1 MIHSYTLR
9 DVVCTAAIMPVFC
22 LFFLP
27 PGYGFAWVTDLFRFR
42 SRSITEQ
49 FLLSIPISLVVSA
62 MLTNL
67 AGRYLPG
74 SVIMGV
80 FLVAAAAVVVGCFL
94 QLRGRRIAVPTR
106 MRNTTKIGLLLAIL
120 WMLIVIASLVDLQI
134 GHKLYV
140 SATLY
145 DQAVRV
151 AFVSSAMRSGPP
163 PVNPFSYLGSAPTAR
178 YYYYWYVLCSYPA
191 RLAHIG
197 PRYALDASSI
207 WAGFSLAALI
217 PLYLKDFSG
226 ITRNLRRKSV
236 IGFFLLAVTGLDL
249 IPSLYLALHSKV
261 VHADMEWWDP
271 TQIATWPDSLL
282 WVPHHVASVVA
293 CFIGLL
299 ALWSVQKKKDGETA
313 SFAARAVACIFA
325 ALAFAAAAGLSVYVT
340 FTFAIFLVLWPFRFL
355 YKKSFSDFFLYLITG
370 ILTYLLSK
378 PYLNDLHSPGV
389 VGAPGAVGGGF
400 SAFGLRTLPHIFAVR
415 GFAHSFFPALLAV
428 LVVYLL
434 EFGFFV
440 IVACERFKRDIRNWS
455 SLSEAEIACWFLAL
469 VTMTSLTFIRSTVI
483 GNNDLAFRGAMIV
496 QFVVLLWGTIYL
508 DDWIFSRSKSRE
520 WRGRLLNGAV
530 WITLVLGFCGTTYG
544 LVMLRTYSI
553 LDDAG
558 HIPHPAA
565 WLPAPPNVGTYT
577 FDIRQAYSYLDRT
590 LPKYAIVQYNPMT
603 DDYLPLLMYS
613 RFQSVDAFPDC
624 GTEFGGDVNLCA
636 PAQTAL
642 TDLFNKAGTYD
653 IQNVCKRLSIDVLV
667 ARETDP
673 AWKDPTSWVWTNR
686 PLVSNSYIR
695 AFRCH

>member
-1 MIHSYTLR
+1 
-9 DVVCTAAIMPVFC
+9 MPVFL
-22 LFFLP
+22 LFFFT
-27 PGYGFAWVTDLFRFR
+27 PGYGFAWSTDLFRFR
-42 SRSITEQ
+42 SRSTAEQ
-49 FLLSIPISLVVSA
+49 ILLSIPISLVVSA

-80 FLVAAAAVVVGCFL
+80 FLLVAAAVAVGCFL
-94 QLRGRRIAVPTR
+94 KWKRRRVDEPKR
-106 MRNTTKIGLLLAIL
+106 MRTTTKIALLLAVL
-120 WMLIVIASLVDLQI
+120 WMLIVIASLVDLQF
-134 GHKLYV
+134 GQKLYV

-163 PVNPFSYLGSAPTAR
+163 PVNPFSYLGFAPTAR

-197 PRYALDASSI
+197 PRYALDASPV

-217 PLYLKDFSG
+217 PLYLKDFFG
-226 ITRNLRRKSV
+226 VTRNLRRKSV
-236 IGFFLLAVTGLDL
+236 VGFFLLSITGLDL
-249 IPSLYLALHSKV
+249 IPTLYLAVHSKV

-282 WVPHHVASVVA
+282 WVPHHVASIVA

-313 SFAARAVACIFA
+313 SFAARSVACMFA

-340 FTFAIFLVLWPFRFL
+340 FTFAIFLVLWPFRLL
-355 YKKSFSDFFLYLITG
+355 YKRSFSDFFLYLMAG

-389 VGAPGAVGGGF
+389 VGAPGAAGSGF
-400 SAFGLRTLPHIFAVR
+400 TAFGLRTLPHIFAVR

-440 IVACERFKRDIRNWS
+440 IVAYERLKQDIGNWS

-483 GNNDLAFRGAMIV
+483 GNNDLAFRSAMIV
-496 QFVVLLWGTIYL
+496 QFVLLLWGSIYL
-508 DDWIFSRSKSRE
+508 DDWIFAKSNSRE

-530 WITLVLGFCGTTYG
+530 WTTLALGFCGTTYG
-544 LVMLRTYSI
+544 LVMLRTYAM

-565 WLPAPPNVGTYT
+565 WLPAPPNVGTYM
-577 FDIRQAYSYLDRT
+577 FDIRQAYNYLDRT

-603 DDYLPLLMYS
+603 DHYLPLLMYS

-624 GTEFGGDVNLCA
+624 GTEFGGDVSLCA
-636 PAQTAL
+636 PAQNAL
-642 TDLFNKAGTYD
+642 IDLFNKPGTYD
-653 IQNVCKRLSIDVLV
+653 IQNVCKQLSIDVLV
-667 ARETDP
+667 ARKTDP
-673 AWKDPTSWVWTNR
+673 AWNDPSSWVWTNR
-686 PLVSNSYIR
+686 PVVSNPYIR
-695 AFRCH
+695 AFRCQ